1 MNKLVIYL
9 DDQNKLKLKS
19 QNPIDLE
26 GLIQITQTAVLG
38 FAKQVMSTVP
48 KEDYDKVKGFIY
60 DEMNVAFSRTLEVFA
75 PEYDVS
81 PDLTA
86 QAIMEA
92 EDAIIERKHKEFIA
106 SMKDK

>member
-9 DDQNKLKLKS
+9 DDQNKMKLKS

-38 FAKQVMSTVP
+38 FAKQVMATVP
-48 KEDYDKVKGFIY
+48 QEDYDKVKGFIY

-75 PEYDVS
+75 PEYELR
-81 PDLTA
+81 PEITA
-86 QAIMEA
+86 QALLEK
-92 EDAIIERKHKEFIA
+92 ENELIERAYKA
-106 SMKDK
+106 NGQ

>member
-38 FAKQVMSTVP
+38 FAKQVMATVP

-75 PEYDVS
+75 PEYELR
-81 PDLTA
+81 PEITA
-86 QAIMEA
+86 QALLEK
-92 EDAIIERKHKEFIA
+92 ENELIEESYKK
-106 SMKDK
+106 SKGDK